1 MEYSPAYKAKLLQYL
16 YECILEQRKQK
27 IEQISM
33 NRTRHI
39 TIALENLYQSHN
51 ASAVIRTAECLGIQ
65 DIHIIENEY
74 AYNVNTEISM
84 SADQWLTLYH
94 YNNSEN
100 NTLDCIKQLKQK
112 GYTVVATTPHENDC
126 FIQDLDISTPTAFLF
141 GTELTGLSQTALKN
155 ADKFVKIPL
164 YGFIESYNISVAAA
178 ITLMDATTRMRQN
191 SSINWQLTPEE
202 LLDLKIN
209 WATNS
214 IKNGNLVTERFHQ
227 MQKQTKIITT

>member
-94 YNNSEN
+94 YNNSKN

-112 GYTVVATTPHENDC
+112 GYTAVD
-126 FIQDLDISTPTAFLF
+126 
-141 GTELTGLSQTALKN
+141 
-155 ADKFVKIPL
+155 
-164 YGFIESYNISVAAA
+164 
-178 ITLMDATTRMRQN
+178 
-191 SSINWQLTPEE
+191 NW
-202 LLDLKIN
+202 
-209 WATNS
+209 
-214 IKNGNLVTERFHQ
+214 
-227 MQKQTKIITT
+227 